1 MAEDP
6 LPEAVIEQ
14 ATQLTRWAR
23 RAAQP
28 AATTYRERRT
38 ELVAAHGYTAR
49 VREGATDVLVL
60 YPDEWVVDG
69 TVRRDRIDDLN
80 RGIERPLGGDT
91 PDEDWEQVWTHN
103 RELAD
108 TVETDHG
115 SVHGANA
122 QALAEFASNHYLARV
137 EQLSV
142 AALREFITEYFPRNA
157 WPSAEQKAVV
167 EESVRLT
174 FVTAGEPEPA
184 IERPR

>member
-28 AATTYRERRT
+28 AAGTYRERRA

-49 VREGATDVLVL
+49 TREGATDVLVL

-69 TVRRDRIDDLN
+69 TVRRDRIDDLD
-80 RGIERPLGGDT
+80 RGIERPLSGDT
-91 PDEDWEQVWTHN
+91 PEEDWEQVWTHN

-108 TVETDHG
+108 AVETDYG
-115 SVHGANA
+115 PVHGANA
-122 QALAEFASNHYLARV
+122 QALAEFASNTTRPGSNTSRARRYTSSS
-137 EQLSV
+137 QSTFRGTPGRRPSRRRLS
-142 AALREFITEYFPRNA
+142 R
-157 WPSAEQKAVV
+157 SQ
-167 EESVRLT
+167 S
-174 FVTAGEPEPA
+174 G
-184 IERPR
+184 